1 MIGLLIVLGWAISI
15 AFVVSAVLLIGA
27 VVLDALPRRPEPEQF
42 SIADAFRERSDYRR
56 RKQLDW
62 DREFAKA
69 QGLPD
74 PYLLLHPMKITA
86 GTITTDR
93 ITAGRVAFGEK
104 TEEDLDGH
112 ADDETT
118 NHEIRRQP

>member
-27 VVLDALPRRPEPEQF
+27 VVLDAIPRRSEPEQF
-42 SIADAFRERSDYRR
+42 SIADAFREKSDHRR
-56 RKQLDW
+56 RKQRDW

-74 PYLLLHPMKITA
+74 PYFSLHPMKLMA
-86 GTITTDR
+86 GAITTDR
-93 ITAGRVAFGEK
+93 ITASRITFGDQTDERATDQKGK
-104 TEEDLDGH
+104 TDGP
-112 ADDETT
+112 AGD
-118 NHEIRRQP
+118 